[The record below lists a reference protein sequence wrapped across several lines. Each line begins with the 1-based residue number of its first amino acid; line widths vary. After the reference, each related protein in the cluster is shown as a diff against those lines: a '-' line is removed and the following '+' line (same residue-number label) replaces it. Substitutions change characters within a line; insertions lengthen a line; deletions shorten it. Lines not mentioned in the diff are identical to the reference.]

1 MVEKKKKKTRGHV
14 TGSIRSLPRCSRGP
28 PRCPHTRSSCAPNFV
43 QDNTMPTDPA
53 RFKFFLVTHTR
64 KSQRNR
70 NGTHDHDI
78 ERQEDPTLRP
88 VRLGVRRDVV
98 DEEARADEENDLE
111 QI

>member
-1 MVEKKKKKTRGHV
+1 MWARDWDLFILSHAVREGRRDALTRIHRAHR
-14 TGSIRSLPRCSRGP
+14 ILARIIPRRQSLHGL
-28 PRCPHTRSSCAPNFV
+28 NFC
-43 QDNTMPTDPA
+43 
-53 RFKFFLVTHTR
+53 LVTHTR

-70 NGTHDHDI
+70 NGTHDHEI
-78 ERQEDPTLRP
+78 ERHKDPTLRP